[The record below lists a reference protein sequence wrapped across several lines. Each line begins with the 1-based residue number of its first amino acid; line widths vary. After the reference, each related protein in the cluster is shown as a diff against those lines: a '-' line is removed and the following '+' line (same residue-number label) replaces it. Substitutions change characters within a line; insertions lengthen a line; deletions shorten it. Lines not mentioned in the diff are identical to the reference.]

1 MPHSNASQVQKKFW
15 IACSAGAVEDVARLL
30 EQGASASAGNME
42 GITGMHFAAARGHA
56 EVRGGLQLLV
66 YEALS

>member
-1 MPHSNASQVQKKFW
+1 M
-15 IACSAGAVEDVARLL
+15 ARLL